1 MSPRGVES
9 EKIKRNSSRHGDGSS
24 ESSSESETE
33 LEDDIPERRQDA
45 NADLPSEYWQVGK
58 IIKYLKGGNQT
69 STIISL
75 CALKDMPL
83 KTEICQLAVR
93 DVGGIELLINLLE
106 TDEVRCKL
114 GSLKILK
121 EITKNP
127 QIRKSVTDIGGLQPL
142 VNLLRS
148 LNRDLKCLCAEVIA
162 NVANCHRARRTV
174 RQYGGI
180 KYLVALLDCPSL
192 NSVPMTSEVERD
204 IEVARCGALALWS
217 CSKSRKNKLAMKHAG
232 VIPLL
237 VRLLKS
243 PHENMLIP
251 VVGTLQE
258 CASEESYRIA
268 IRTEGMIG
276 DLVKNLKRDNDE
288 LQMHCA
294 STIFKCAEEP
304 ETRDL
309 VRTYNGLEPL
319 VALLSKQSNKELLAA
334 VTGAIWKC
342 AISKEN
348 VKQFQKLGT
357 IEQLVGLLSEL
368 PEEVLV
374 NVVGALSEM
383 AKDSSNRSTIRK
395 AGGIPSL
402 VSLLTRTNQELLT
415 NTTKAV
421 GKCAEEADSMSIIE
435 NLDGVRLLW
444 SLLKNPNPKV
454 QSYAAWALCPCI
466 QNAKDAGEL
475 VRSFVGGLEL
485 IVSLLNSKDLEVL
498 AAVCAAVSKIAED
511 EENLAVITDHGVVPL
526 LSRLTHT
533 KDDRLRCPL
542 TDAIAKCCTWGT
554 NRIDFGRAG
563 AVIPIV
569 RYLKS
574 SDPNVHRSTAKAL
587 FQLSRDPNNCVS
599 MHQVNV
605 VKYLLQMVGSSDPE
619 LQTASAGCIS
629 NIRRLALANEK
640 VHLTKL
646 HEKVKFNA
654 VKNSTVKKS
663 SKNKTSPNHHHHQQ
677 HYEQEENQEPQKN
690 HSHEE
695 TDFNEK
701 SIVSDDHISN
711 LDDTAVRTTLSDTI
725 ETPSGEVNNS
735 LKASPQIVT
744 DSNISSP
751 K

>member
-1 MSPRGVES
+1 MKAMRS
-9 EKIKRNSSRHGDGSS
+9 KNIKQNSSRLNDNRSGSS
-24 ESSSESETE
+24 SDSETE
-33 LEDDIPERRQDA
+33 IEDDIPERRQDA
-45 NADLPSEYWQVGK
+45 NADLPSEYWQIGK
-58 IIKYLKGGNQT
+58 MVKYLKGGNQT

-93 DVGGIELLINLLE
+93 DVGGIEVLINLLE
-106 TDEVRCKL
+106 TNEVRCKL
-114 GSLKILK
+114 GSLTILK

-127 QIRKSVTDIGGLQPL
+127 QIRKSITDIGGLQPL
-142 VNLLRS
+142 VNLLHS
-148 LNRDLKCLCAEVIA
+148 PNRDLKCLCAEVIS
-162 NVANCHRARRTV
+162 NVAKCHRARRTV

-180 KYLVALLDCPSL
+180 KRLVALLDCPNL

-217 CSKSRKNKLAMKHAG
+217 CSKSKKNKLAMKSAG

-243 PHENMLIP
+243 PHESMLIP

-258 CASEESYRIA
+258 CASEETYRIA
-268 IRTEGMIG
+268 IRSEGMIG

-294 STIFKCAEEP
+294 STIFKCAEES

-309 VRTYNGLEPL
+309 IRTHNGLEPL
-319 VALLSKQSNKELLAA
+319 ITLLNKESNKELLAA

-348 VKQFQKLGT
+348 VKQFQKYGT
-357 IEQLVGLLSEL
+357 IEKLVNLLNEQ

-374 NVVGALSEM
+374 NVVGAISEM
-383 AKDSSNRSTIRK
+383 AKDPVNRSTIRK
-395 AGGIPSL
+395 AGGIPPL
-402 VSLLTRTNQELLT
+402 VTLLTRTNHELLT

-444 SLLKNPNPKV
+444 SLLKNPNTKV

-485 IVSLLNSKDLEVL
+485 IVSLLKSKDLEVL

-554 NRIDFGRAG
+554 NRIDFGNSG
-563 AVIPIV
+563 AVTPIV
-569 RYLKS
+569 NYLKS
-574 SDPNVHRSTAKAL
+574 TDINVHRSTAKAL
-587 FQLSRDPNNCVS
+587 HQLSRDPNNCIS
-599 MHQVNV
+599 MHRVGV

-619 LQTASAGCIS
+619 LQIASAGCIS

-640 VHLTKL
+640 AHLTKL
-646 HEKVKFNA
+646 HEKNRFNQA
-654 VKNSTVKKS
+654 KNSIVKKPI
-663 SKNKTSPNHHHHQQ
+663 KKKISPKSEHQQ
-677 HYEQEENQEPQKN
+677 VQ
-690 HSHEE
+690 HEMNPKHLDDE
-695 TDFNEK
+695 GGLNK
-701 SIVSDDHISN
+701 KLSLSDDHISN
-711 LDDTAVRTTLSDTI
+711 IDDTAVRETLSNTT
-725 ETPSGEVNNS
+725 ETPSGEVHTS
-735 LKASPQIVT
+735 LKASPLVET
-744 DSNISSP
+744 TLETSSLN
-751 K
+751 

>member
-1 MSPRGVES
+1 MTIAVIHAFEDLDTNVADVIYCYLEPMELKHKKCISPEMDDSCS
-9 EKIKRNSSRHGDGSS
+9 EP
-24 ESSSESETE
+24 SSESETE
-33 LEDDIPERRQDA
+33 LDDDIPERRQDA
-45 NADLPSEYWQVGK
+45 NADLPSEYWQIGK
-58 IIKYLKGGNQT
+58 MIKYLKAGNQT

-83 KTEICQLAVR
+83 KTEVCQLAVR
-93 DVGGIELLINLLE
+93 DVGGIEVLINLLE
-106 TDEVRCKL
+106 TDEIRCKL

-127 QIRKSVTDIGGLQPL
+127 QIRKAVADIGGLQPL

-148 LNRDLKCLCAEVIA
+148 PNRDLKCLCAEVIA
-162 NVANCHRARRTV
+162 NVANFHRARRTV

-180 KYLVALLDCPSL
+180 KRLVALLDCPSL

-217 CSKSRKNKLAMKHAG
+217 CSKSRKNKLAMKRAG
-232 VIPLL
+232 VISLL

-243 PHENMLIP
+243 PHENMLVP

-258 CASEESYRIA
+258 CASEESYRVA
-268 IRTEGMIG
+268 IRTENMIG
-276 DLVKNLKRDNDE
+276 DLVKNLKRDNAE

-294 STIFKCAEEP
+294 STIFKCAEEL

-309 VRTYNGLEPL
+309 VRTFGGLEPL
-319 VALLSKQSNKELLAA
+319 IALLNKEDNKELLASA
-334 VTGAIWKC
+334 TGAIWKC

-357 IEQLVGLLSEL
+357 IEKLVSLLNEQ

-383 AKDSSNRSTIRK
+383 AKDPVNRSAIRK
-395 AGGIPSL
+395 AGGIAPL

-421 GKCAEEADSMSIIE
+421 GKCAEEPESMSIIE
-435 NLDGVRLLW
+435 SLDGVRLLW
-444 SLLKNPNPKV
+444 SLLKNSNPKV
-454 QSYAAWALCPCI
+454 QSYAAWALCRVFRMPRM
-466 QNAKDAGEL
+466 L
-475 VRSFVGGLEL
+475 VNY
-485 IVSLLNSKDLEVL
+485 LLKSKDPEVL

-533 KDDRLRCPL
+533 RDERLRCPL
-542 TDAIAKCCTWGT
+542 TDAIAKC
-554 NRIDFGRAG
+554 
-563 AVIPIV
+563 
-569 RYLKS
+569 Y
-574 SDPNVHRSTAKAL
+574 PNVHRSTAKAL

-599 MHQVNV
+599 MHKVGV

-640 VHLTKL
+640 AYLTKL
-646 HEKVKFNA
+646 HENNKVGISKKTNI
-654 VKNSTVKKS
+654 KKS
-663 SKNKTSPNHHHHQQ
+663 YKIKEISSSDHEHQEDDQ
-677 HYEQEENQEPQKN
+677 QDYIKHNQ
-690 HSHEE
+690 
-695 TDFNEK
+695 
-701 SIVSDDHISN
+701 SDNSDGKVNDDDDDDQTN
-711 LDDTAVRTTLSDTI
+711 LEDTAVGTTLIHSEDIPSD
-725 ETPSGEVNNS
+725 EVNTS
-735 LKASPQIVT
+735 IEP
-744 DSNISSP
+744 SSP
-751 K
+751 NKKESPENE

>member
-1 MSPRGVES
+1 MVLENTKRASSGLDDSCS
-9 EKIKRNSSRHGDGSS
+9 EP
-24 ESSSESETE
+24 SSESETE

-45 NADLPSEYWQVGK
+45 NVDLPSEYWQIGK
-58 IIKYLKGGNQT
+58 MVKYLKGGNQT

-75 CALKDMPL
+75 CALRDMPL

-93 DVGGIELLINLLE
+93 DVGGIEVLINLLE

-127 QIRKSVTDIGGLQPL
+127 QIRKAVADIGGLQPL

-148 LNRDLKCLCAEVIA
+148 PNRDLKCLSAEVIA
-162 NVANCHRARRTV
+162 NVANFHRARRTV

-180 KYLVALLDCPSL
+180 KRLVALLDCPSL

-217 CSKSRKNKLAMKHAG
+217 CSKSRKNKLAMKRAG
-232 VIPLL
+232 VISLL

-276 DLVKNLKRDNDE
+276 DLVKNLKRDNAE

-309 VRTYNGLEPL
+309 VRTHGGLEPL
-319 VALLSKQSNKELLAA
+319 IALLNKEDNKELLASA
-334 VTGAIWKC
+334 TGAIWKC

-357 IEQLVGLLSEL
+357 IEKLVALLNEQ

-374 NVVGALSEM
+374 NVVGALGEM
-383 AKDSSNRSTIRK
+383 AKDAANRSAIRK
-395 AGGIPSL
+395 AGGIAPL
-402 VSLLTRTNQELLT
+402 VALLTRTNQELLT

-421 GKCAEEADSMSIIE
+421 GKCAEELESMSIIE
-435 NLDGVRLLW
+435 SLDGVRLLW

-485 IVSLLNSKDLEVL
+485 IVSLLRSKDPEVL

-526 LSRLTHT
+526 LSHLTHT
-533 KDDRLRCPL
+533 KDDCLRCPL

-554 NRIDFGRAG
+554 NRVDFGNCG
-563 AVIPIV
+563 AVTPIV
-569 RYLKS
+569 QFLKS

-587 FQLSRDPNNCVS
+587 FQLSRDPNNCVA
-599 MHQVNV
+599 MHQAGV
-605 VKYLLQMVGSSDPE
+605 VKYLLQMVGSPDPE

-629 NIRRLALANEK
+629 NIRRLALSNEK
-640 VHLTKL
+640 AYLIKL
-646 HEKVKFNA
+646 QENNKTETN
-654 VKNSTVKKS
+654 KKQATRKMN
-663 SKNKTSPNHHHHQQ
+663 KNKESVGQAHQQ
-677 HYEQEENQEPQKN
+677 QEDEADHQKQKRKEKKQPIESN
-690 HSHEE
+690 HN
-695 TDFNEK
+695 DK
-701 SIVSDDHISN
+701 N
-711 LDDTAVRTTLSDTI
+711 LVNSEDQTNADDTAVGTTLAD
-725 ETPSGEVNNS
+725 ETEVTTGELQTSVEPT
-735 LKASPQIVT
+735 SPDEIRPESTGV
-744 DSNISSP
+744 SS